1 MPMKFLVLL
10 VALLLWPSFVPAI
23 PSITVTP
30 DEEQNLNHYVEV
42 LQNLILSVPT
52 REPGRE
58 KKSKSPNNVHSIGP
72 KVSRLKEIITHGD
85 VSTEND
91 VLINPLGEET
101 TASPTGGFTLE
112 VQKKK
117 PTESTAFWSIKPNNV
132 SIVLHSDEPYIVK
145 EPEPEPEP
153 EPEISQTN
161 PWLNFTETSPSPE
174 VTSGQPSV
182 TPLSIYTDMNTVTEL
197 EDVPQLSG
205 EYEMGTPDTVTF
217 GKHPQILNNE
227 DILKKISDIHSQVQ
241 RVPLAESLKPEY
253 REDIR
258 ASREHLKRSLAL
270 AEAAEHKLQKMYRSQ
285 LLPLARSSSGIDDIE
300 TVINTLYNSRSKL
313 AKYLDIRYV
322 PPEMRQKAT
331 TVFSTLKKIL
341 CVSQQETQNLIR
353 KLLNNNIKILNLLDI
368 P

>member
-10 VALLLWPSFVPAI
+10 VALLLWPSSVPAY

-52 REPGRE
+52 KEPGPE

-85 VSTEND
+85 FSTENG
-91 VLINPLGEET
+91 VLINRISEEP

-112 VQKKK
+112 VEKKE
-117 PTESTAFWSIKPNNV
+117 TTQSTAFWSTKPNKV
-132 SIVLHSDEPYIVK
+132 SVVLHTDEPYIVK
-145 EPEPEPEP
+145 EPEPEPELA
-153 EPEISQTN
+153 QTEAPK
-161 PWLNFTETSPSPE
+161 PWPNVTETSPSPD
-174 VTSGQPSV
+174 VTSGQPFIAS
-182 TPLSIYTDMNTVTEL
+182 SGWSTDVDKVTEL
-197 EDVPQLSG
+197 EDVPQLLG
-205 EYEMGTPDTVTF
+205 ENEMEKSDALTF
-217 GKHPQILNNE
+217 EKRPQVLSNE
-227 DILKKISDIHSQVQ
+227 DILKKISDIRSQVQ
-241 RVPLAESLKPEY
+241 QVPLAESLKPEY

-270 AEAAEHKLQKMYRSQ
+270 AEAAEHKLQKMYKSQ
-285 LLPLARSSSGIDDIE
+285 LLPPGRNSSGIDDIE
-300 TVINTLYNSRSKL
+300 TVINMLYNSRSKL
-313 AKYLDIRYV
+313 SEYLDIRHV

-331 TVFSTLKKIL
+331 TVFNTLKKIL
-341 CVSQQETQNLIR
+341 CVSQLETQNLIR
-353 KLLNNNIKILNLLDI
+353 KLLKNNIKILNVLDV